1 MNYLF
6 KAYMILLIFVWKDDT
21 WRAPNSNGVIDN
33 LLVLQSFP
41 KPVTLSP
48 KNSNNSV
55 DLLRRFVKI
64 FWLNGHIV
72 NYVST
77 TWSFSFEPPWAI

>member
-1 MNYLF
+1 MNYFF
-6 KAYMILLIFVWKDDT
+6 KAYLILLILNLCMEGWHLKG
-21 WRAPNSNGVIDN
+21 SKQQ

-41 KPVTLSP
+41 KPETPSP